1 MEGISKTVLRKLR
14 KKNNLKKKIVIAVVG
29 AIALALLLSGCGG
42 GGSTETATP
51 TVTVTETTE
60 PLDVYE
66 PEPSGFTN
74 AEDEFLSDVH
84 GVGNSVIES
93 NSDEQIVSVGHTVC
107 DTLDDGNTVSD
118 VSAYLISTGDYTTDN
133 DIEFVATMIAGAVVN
148 LCPEYKYQIG

>member
-29 AIALALLLSGCGG
+29 AIALALFLSGCGG

-51 TVTVTETTE
+51 TVTVTETTK
-60 PLDVYE
+60 PDVYE

-118 VSAYLISTGDYTTDN
+118 VSNYLISTGDYTTDN

-148 LCPEYKYQIG
+148 LCPEYEYQID